1 MKNEF
6 TLVGGGSSNAPVQEK
21 SSISSTQSITQELD
35 IIISQGGCTID
46 PAY

>member
-6 TLVGGGSSNAPVQEK
+6 TLVGGGSNDAPA
-21 SSISSTQSITQELD
+21 QELD

>member
-6 TLVGGGSSNAPVQEK
+6 NLTGAGSSDVPVQEK